1 MLKIY
6 RKLYN
11 ILDARERWL
20 TLLVFVFMILVA
32 LLETA
37 GVASIMPF
45 MAVLANPGVVKTNHY
60 LAAIYAWLDF
70 NSTNSFLFFL
80 GVVFLILIVG
90 SQVLKALAFWMQVR
104 FSQTR
109 NHSWSCRLMRNYLN
123 QPYDWFLSQHS
134 GMLGASVLQEI
145 NKLVHGVL
153 FPAIQLVSNGLV
165 ALFLLALMLA
175 VDPVLA
181 LSVVLVLG
189 VAYASLFYFV
199 RHYIRQIGEESR
211 IANRE
216 RFKVAQEAFGGVKDV
231 KVAGLEEIFVERY
244 RVPSLRMTRR
254 EVAIKM
260 LSELPSFVMQALVLG
275 GIMIMLLYFL
285 ASRGGLQEVLPI
297 FSLYAFAGYR
307 LMPSLQSIYRY
318 LSEMRYNAP
327 VLETLHPDLR
337 LMQRDN
343 ATNVAEVT
351 VSDELESLGLRET
364 LELDN
369 IYYRYPGADK
379 SALKAV
385 NLKIPACS
393 TVGLVGPTGSGK
405 TTLGDLILG
414 LLQPEKGVLS
424 ADGRQI
430 TQDLLQVWQRSI
442 GYVPQHI
449 YLSDD
454 TISSNIA
461 FGIPASRIDQSAAEC
476 AARAANLHEFVTG
489 ELPQGYN
496 TLVGERG
503 VRLSGGQR
511 QRIGI
516 ARALYRDPDI
526 LILDEATSA
535 LDNLTE
541 QAVMDAVHDLGQ
553 KKTIILIAHR
563 LSTVRECD
571 QIFYLEQ
578 GRVIAA
584 GTYDELL
591 STNSKFRLMAGAVGE
606 KSVKRSH

>member
-1 MLKIY
+1 MIKIY

-20 TLLVFVFMILVA
+20 TLLVFLFMILVA

-45 MAVLANPGVVKTNHY
+45 MAVLANPGVIKTNHY

-70 NSTNSFLFFL
+70 NSIDSFLFFL

-90 SQVLKALAFWMQVR
+90 SQVFKALAFWMQIR
-104 FSQTR
+104 FTNTR
-109 NHSWSCRLMRNYLN
+109 NHSWSCRLIRNYLN
-123 QPYDWFLSQHS
+123 QPYEWFLSQHS

-165 ALFLLALMLA
+165 ALFLLALMLV

-181 LSVVLVLG
+181 LSVALVLG
-189 VAYASLFYFV
+189 VAYVTLFYFV
-199 RHYIRQIGEESR
+199 RHYIHRIGEESR

-244 RVPSLRMTRR
+244 RVPSLGMTRR

-275 GIMIMLLYFL
+275 GIMMMLLYFL
-285 ASRGGLQEVLPI
+285 DSRGGLQKILPV
-297 FSLYAFAGYR
+297 FSLYAFASYR

-318 LSEMRYNAP
+318 LSEMRYNAV
-327 VLETLHPDLR
+327 VLETLHPDLQ

-343 ATNVAEVT
+343 ATNTTEVA
-351 VSDELESLGLRET
+351 VSDEQEPLGLREI

-369 IYYRYPGADK
+369 IYYCYPGADK

-385 NLKIPACS
+385 SLKIPACS

-405 TTLGDLILG
+405 TTLVDMILG

-430 TQDLLQVWQRSI
+430 TPDLFRVWQRSI

-461 FGIPASRIDQSAAEC
+461 FGIPASRIDQSAVEC
-476 AARAANLHEFVTG
+476 AARAANLHKFVTS

-541 QAVMDAVHDLGQ
+541 HAVMDAVYNLGK
-553 KKTIILIAHR
+553 KKTIILVAHR

-578 GRVIAA
+578 GKVIAT

-591 STNSKFRLMAGAVGE
+591 TTNPNFRLMADSTGKG
-606 KSVKRSH
+606 SVKRSH

>member
-1 MLKIY
+1 MLKTY

-11 ILDARERWL
+11 ILDARERLL
-20 TLLVFVFMILVA
+20 TLLVFIFMILVA
-32 LLETA
+32 LIETA

-45 MAVLANPGVVKTNHY
+45 MAVLANPVVVKTNQY

-70 NSTNSFLFFL
+70 NSTDSFLFFL
-80 GVVFLILIVG
+80 GVAFLILIVG
-90 SQVLKALAFWMQVR
+90 SQVFKALAFWMQVR

-109 NHSWSCRLMRNYLN
+109 NHSWSCRLIRNYLN
-123 QPYDWFLSQHS
+123 QPYDWFLDQHS

-181 LSVVLVLG
+181 LSVALVLG
-189 VAYASLFYFV
+189 IAYAALFYFV
-199 RHYIRQIGEESR
+199 RHYIRRIGEESR

-244 RVPSLRMTRR
+244 RVPSLMMTRR
-254 EVAIKM
+254 EVAMKM

-275 GIMIMLLYFL
+275 GIMMMLLYFL

-318 LSEMRYNAP
+318 LSEMRYNAV
-327 VLETLHPDLR
+327 VLETLHPDLQ

-343 ATNVAEVT
+343 ATNAAEVT
-351 VSDELESLGLRET
+351 VSGELEPLGLRDT

-369 IYYRYPGADK
+369 IHYCYPGSDK
-379 SALKAV
+379 SALEAIS
-385 NLKIPACS
+385 LKIPACS

-405 TTLGDLILG
+405 TTLVDMILG
-414 LLQPEKGVLS
+414 LLQPEIGVLS
-424 ADGRQI
+424 TDGRQI
-430 TQDLLQVWQRSI
+430 TPNLLKVWRRSI

-461 FGIPASRIDQSAAEC
+461 FGIPASRIDQSAVTC
-476 AARAANLHEFVTG
+476 AARAANLHEFVTS

-516 ARALYRDPDI
+516 ARALYRNPDI

-541 QAVMDAVHDLGQ
+541 QAVMDAVYNLGK

-578 GRVIAA
+578 GKIIAA

-591 STNSKFRLMAGAVGE
+591 LTNSKFRHMANAIN
-606 KSVKRSH
+606 KN